1 VPLELSLDAELPEA
15 EAEADDAL
23 DSAVAIGELYGVNVI
38 GRLIRARSPG
48 RAIVREAER
57 RQTEIIVL
65 GAPRTARPRRELFSE
80 TVDFILKNAPCRV
93 MVAAGKKAA

>member
-1 VPLELSLDAELPEA
+1 MEVAPAAMLLGV
-15 EAEADDAL
+15 
-23 DSAVAIGELYGVNVI
+23 SAGTVLGLIMGYFGGWVDNVI
-38 GRLIRARSPG
+38 GRLIRARRPG

-65 GAPRTARPRRELFSE
+65 GAPRTARPQRELFSE

-93 MVAAGKKAA
+93 LVAAGKKAA